1 MTEHKNIIK
10 VMQELILKNEKT
22 DMFGDL
28 LEHYYLEAS
37 LSEKEFANKICV
49 CLCGRQ
55 LDTIIDDLKTSK
67 ASFVY

>member
-1 MTEHKNIIK
+1 
-10 VMQELILKNEKT
+10 MQELILKNEKT

-37 LSEKEFANKICV
+37 VSEKKLVNRISV

-55 LDTIIDDLKTSK
+55 FDTILDDLKTSK